1 MKAMKHFGHI
11 WFIAQKDL
19 KLFVTDRMAL
29 FFFVLFP
36 FLFVTLF
43 SVVLGGIGSE
53 DERLELHLVTEEDR
67 DGISHQIIKAVKTD
81 GESELEPG
89 EPNITWSD
97 DYEEAYR
104 SLMDEERTGFVVF
117 PEDFTD
123 GVSMGYGA
131 SIEVVADPDD
141 TYTRAAHNAL
151 AEGIASNI
159 GSQQV
164 VSSAI
169 TELLLNQWVESPES
183 FARIGQDI
191 PEILSVQRGVRMR
204 PSLIE
209 YDVEKVGEVEAE
221 NPSDFVIPGY
231 LVMFVFMAAAFSAEA
246 IVRER
251 QNRTLERLLATS
263 VKRESIITGLFTGT
277 ATKGLVQI
285 IIFWTVGILVFNMS
299 LGRSLEAVILLSV
312 LMVIMS
318 SAFAIM
324 LATMAKT
331 QRSAGSIALITSL
344 VLAPLGGC
352 WWPLFITPRWMQFI
366 AKITPHGWAT
376 TGFNKLLVFGADFN
390 AVVNE
395 MLALL
400 VFAAAFGVIAI
411 WRFRTSAV

>member
-1 MKAMKHFGHI
+1 MKYLGHI

-29 FFFVLFP
+29 FFFILFP

-43 SVVLGGIGSE
+43 SVVMSGIGSE
-53 DERLELHLVTEEDR
+53 DERLELHLVTDEGR
-67 DGISHQIIKAVKTD
+67 DSISHQIIEAVKTED
-81 GESELEPG
+81 EPELDPG
-89 EPNITWSD
+89 EPSITRGD

-104 SLMDEERTGFVVF
+104 SLVDEERTGFVAF

-123 GVSMGYGA
+123 GVSMGYGT

-141 TYTRAAHNAL
+141 TYTRAALNAL
-151 AEGIASNI
+151 AEGIASSI
-159 GSQQV
+159 GLQQV
-164 VSSAI
+164 VSNAI
-169 TELLLNQWVESPES
+169 TELLLNQWVESPDS
-183 FARIGQDI
+183 IAHIGQDM

-231 LVMFVFMAAAFSAEA
+231 LVMFVFMAAAFSAET

-263 VKRESIITGLFTGT
+263 VKRESIIAGLFTGT
-277 ATKGLVQI
+277 AAKGLVQI
-285 IIFWTVGILVFNMS
+285 TIFWTMGILVFNMS
-299 LGRSLEAVILLSV
+299 LGHSLIAVILLSI
-312 LMVIMS
+312 LMVVMS

-331 QRSAGSIALITSL
+331 QRSASSIALITSL

-400 VFAAAFGVIAI
+400 VFAAVFGIIAI